1 MKTYIKTGVTLLL
14 ICAVCASLCALVN
27 SVTAPQIAANMA
39 AANAA
44 AAASISGGMT
54 PGEAKTAGDANY
66 PYVVTIADLTNAD
79 GSVGGYLL
87 ELKSGGYG
95 GPMTIMASYNLD
107 GSLIGA
113 KLTNNSETAG
123 LGKKAEEDWYMAMFT
138 GKGGAT
144 PIPASKN
151 DLSDSEAAGI
161 SGATITFNGVSAAI
175 LQGSVY
181 VKEAVK

>member
-27 SVTAPQIAANMA
+27 SVTAPRIEANMIAANK
-39 AANAA
+39 AA
-44 AAASISGGMT
+44 AAAISGGMN
-54 PGEAKTAGDANY
+54 PGDAIAVADAKY
-66 PYVVTIADLTNAD
+66 PTVMTISDLTKSD
-79 GSVGGYLL
+79 GTVGGYLL

-95 GPMTIMASYNLD
+95 GPMTIMASYNTD

-123 LGKKAEEDWYMAMFT
+123 LGKKAEEDWYMAMFV
-138 GKGGAT
+138 GKGAAT
-144 PIPASKN
+144 AIPASKN

-175 LQGSVY
+175 LQGSDY